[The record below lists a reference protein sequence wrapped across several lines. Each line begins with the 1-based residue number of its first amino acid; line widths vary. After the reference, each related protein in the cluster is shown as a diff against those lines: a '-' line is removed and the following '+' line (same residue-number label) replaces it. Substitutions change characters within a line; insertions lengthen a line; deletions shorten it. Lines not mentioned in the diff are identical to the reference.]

1 MVTPANYAAGVLPC
15 GTTTAV
21 IDPHEIGNVM
31 GLEGVRTMI
40 EGSEGL
46 PLRVYVA
53 VPSCVPSVLDH
64 ERAGAV
70 FGPEQIAKML
80 TWPRVI
86 SLAEVMEYHGVVRN
100 DPRSGGIECGKASCR
115 ERVSLNV

>member
-64 ERAGAV
+64 ERAGTV
-70 FGPEQIAKML
+70 FGPEQIAEML

-86 SLAEVMEYHGVVRN
+86 RSEERRVGKECVSTCRSRWSPYH
-100 DPRSGGIECGKASCR
+100 SKKIEQ
-115 ERVSLNV
+115 ERYLGFY